1 VKKLFSCAAAGLA
14 LGLGAALPAQTIT
27 GVWQGKLPA
36 GDNPRVVLKVEKA
49 SDGSLHGGYIR
60 IDRSA
65 DGMPLTTV
73 TFASPDFNVAQIYA
87 DVSYQGKVSA
97 DGRSIDGVW
106 TQGKQTYPLT
116 LVLATPETA
125 WKFDG
130 PAPVAAMSASA
141 DPAFEVATIKPTPPE
156 GSPVI
161 FNLRARQ
168 FMSRGTSAKELIKI
182 AYNVRGRQ
190 VLGGPSWI
198 EDQKFDVVAEPDT
211 PGVPSEEQTRLM
223 VRKLLE
229 ERFKLKVHMDQ
240 QLFPVMAVTMD
251 KDSPALVRSDPEFNG
266 HGSIYVK
273 QAPDGQWQLQFAGN
287 TIPQFIGLIMNFFQ
301 DRQLVDETGLTGLY
315 DITLIVPAGVFQ
327 NGPSSGPGDDRGNAL
342 IQAAQKIGFRFV
354 QKKEPLQVIVV
365 DHLEK
370 PSAN

>member
-1 VKKLFSCAAAGLA
+1 MTRAFLSAAAGLA
-14 LGLGAALPAQTIT
+14 LALGAALPAQTVA
-27 GVWQGKLPA
+27 GVWQGKLPVA
-36 GDNPRVVLKVEKA
+36 DNPRVVLKIQKA

-60 IDRSA
+60 IDRSGE
-65 DGMPLTTV
+65 GMPLSTV
-73 TFASPDFNVAQIYA
+73 TFAPPDFSVAQIYA
-87 DVSYQGKVSA
+87 DISYHGKVSE

-106 TQGKQTYPLT
+106 TQGKETYPLI

-130 PAPVAAMSASA
+130 PAPIAAMSSTA

-168 FMSRGTSAKELIKI
+168 FTSKGTSAKELIKI

-198 EDQKFDVVAEPDT
+198 EDQKFDVAAEPDT
-211 PGVPSEEQTRLM
+211 PGVPSEEQNRIM

-229 ERFKLKVHMDQ
+229 DRFQLKVHMDQ
-240 QLFPVMAVTMD
+240 QMFPVMAVTMD
-251 KDSPALVRSDPEFNG
+251 TDSPALVRSDAEFNG
-266 HGSIYVK
+266 HGSVYAK
-273 QAPDGQWQLQFAGN
+273 QAPDGQMQLQFAGN

-301 DRQLVDETGLTGLY
+301 DRQLVDETGFTGLY
-315 DITLIVPAGVFQ
+315 DITLTVPASVFQNAPAGV
-327 NGPSSGPGDDRGNAL
+327 GDERGNTL

-354 QKKEPLQVIVV
+354 PKKEPLQVIVV
-365 DHLEK
+365 DHLER